1 MLYECVLCFNLSLSL
16 SFWWPRRPSPKN
28 MKIKMTSK
36 CEGCARLFL
45 YNLNMMSVIYSFNCE
60 QNNTHIHMNGFPK
73 IEVPKALPHTS
84 QEWNLQVWWL
94 RNEKKQHI
102 LPSPPLDFSTIT
114 IRQNQYSHR
123 KNYHTTIIQK
133 SVFWPRITI
142 YCSTKICL

>member
-1 MLYECVLCFNLSLSL
+1 
-16 SFWWPRRPSPKN
+16 

-60 QNNTHIHMNGFPK
+60 QKQYTHTHERFPK
-73 IEVPKALPHTS
+73 NRSPKKSPPTHFS
-84 QEWNLQVWWL
+84 RMKFSCWL
-94 RNEKKQHI
+94 RKWKRKKEKSI
-102 LPSPPLDFSTIT
+102 LPLVPPLDFSTIT

>member
-1 MLYECVLCFNLSLSL
+1 MNVCCVLICLSLSL
-16 SFWWPRRPSPKN
+16 FDDLGGHPKN

-84 QEWNLQVWWL
+84 QE
-94 RNEKKQHI
+94 
-102 LPSPPLDFSTIT
+102 
-114 IRQNQYSHR
+114 
-123 KNYHTTIIQK
+123 
-133 SVFWPRITI
+133 
-142 YCSTKICL
+142 

>member
-1 MLYECVLCFNLSLSL
+1 MGSKTTTTTTTTILEPPNEYECIEDCIRTRKIITVLYECVLCFNLSLSL
-16 SFWWPRRPSPKN
+16 SLFLMTSEAIPKN

-84 QEWNLQVWWL
+84 QE
-94 RNEKKQHI
+94 
-102 LPSPPLDFSTIT
+102 
-114 IRQNQYSHR
+114 R
-123 KNYHTTIIQK
+123 KIFK
-133 SVFWPRITI
+133 FDD
-142 YCSTKICL
+142 